1 MTAASLDES
10 FRYCRQLARRTGRNF
25 YFTFLTLP
33 RDLFRDMCALY
44 AFMRHTDDL
53 ADSEE
58 LSLDQRREL
67 LDEWRTALDSTLARG
82 PLDSV
87 IGGDHAA
94 GRILPALV
102 DVVGRRGVPH
112 EYLREVIAGVESDL
126 SPRSF
131 ATFEELA
138 HYCYQVAGA
147 VGLCCI
153 HIWGFRD
160 DRALALAVD
169 CGQAFQLTNILRD
182 LGEDARS
189 GRTYLPDCDLQ
200 RFGYSAGDLN
210 NRVVNGP
217 FRELMRFQVARARE
231 SYVRGSELLT
241 HLDRPGRCILSA
253 MLGIYGGLLDA
264 IERRQYDV
272 FSRRVRLSSPHK
284 LAIAVRAWVRPL
296 QRMGPRRL

>member
-1 MTAASLDES
+1 MRAVALEES

-44 AFMRHTDDL
+44 AFMRHTDNL

-58 LSLDQRREL
+58 LSRDQRRERL
-67 LDEWRTALDSTLARG
+67 VDWRAALDFALARGALDSA
-82 PLDSV
+82 V
-87 IGGDHAA
+87 GGDHAT

-102 DVVGRRGVPH
+102 DVVARRGVPH

-138 HYCYQVAGA
+138 QYCYQVAGA

-153 HIWGFRD
+153 HIWGFHD
-160 DRALALAVD
+160 ERALALAVD

-182 LGEDARS
+182 LGEDART
-189 GRTYLPDCDLQ
+189 GRVYLPACDLQ
-200 RFGYSAGDLN
+200 RFGYSAADLQKG
-210 NRVVNGP
+210 VVNGP
-217 FRELMRFQVARARE
+217 FRELMQFQVARARE
-231 SYVRGSELLT
+231 AYTRGAVLLN

-253 MLGIYGGLLDA
+253 MLGTYGGLLDA
-264 IERRQYDV
+264 IERQQYDV
-272 FSRRVRLSSPHK
+272 FSRRIRLSTPHK
-284 LAIAVRAWVRPL
+284 LAIAVRAWVRPSHP
-296 QRMGPRRL
+296 MGSRRL